1 MNEEIERL
9 GIVIAMINRKGGTG
23 KSTTCLNAALYA
35 HKQGYKVLIIDAD
48 PQLSSALAISMRI
61 AEFGNDSSPEIIQQ
75 TVNLRTHVNNNRTK
89 YDYIFIDNQGADSNV
104 TRQAIGVA
112 DVAYVTYGNSGLD
125 IAQLSHSVEMIMRS
139 KDGENKEL
147 ISLFLPTMVVKQRTA
162 VNRESRAA
170 VEATIQQA
178 LFDLGYEETPEEL
191 DMHLMQS
198 EISFNVNYTKMDMG
212 ISVFEFPKKKTKKK
226 ESKDEEKIEPVHE
239 FRNLLAETVA
249 IINKSNDKEVA

>member
-1 MNEEIERL
+1 MNNETERL
-9 GIVIAMINRKGGTG
+9 GIVIAMINNKGGTG

-35 HKQGYKVLIIDAD
+35 HNQGYKVLIVDAD
-48 PQLSSALAISMRI
+48 PQLSSAIIISMRI

-75 TVNLRTHVNNNRTK
+75 TINLRTYIRNNKTK

-104 TRQAIGVA
+104 TRQAVGVA

-125 IAQLSHSVEMIMRS
+125 IAQLSHSVEMIMRA
-139 KDGENKEL
+139 KDGENREL

-178 LFDLGYEETPEEL
+178 LCDLGYEETPEEL
-191 DMHLMQS
+191 DIHLMNS
-198 EISFNVNYTKMDMG
+198 EISFNVNYTKMGMG
-212 ISVFEFPKKKTKKK
+212 ISVFEFPKKKNKNN
-226 ESKDEEKIEPVHE
+226 ESTEPVQE

-249 IINKSNDKEVA
+249 IMNKTYNKEVA